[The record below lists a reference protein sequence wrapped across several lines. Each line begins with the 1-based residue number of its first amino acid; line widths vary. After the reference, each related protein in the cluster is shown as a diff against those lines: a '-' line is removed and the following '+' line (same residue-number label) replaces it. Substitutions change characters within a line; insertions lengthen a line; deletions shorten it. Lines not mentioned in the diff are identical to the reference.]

1 MVSVCTGEDRREL
14 MELQYQVGRLEL
26 ENMELEQH
34 RIVHESIL
42 KGKDLIIQKLQL
54 QLAVR
59 DKLINRQQAVLVENG
74 LDGRVGY
81 SQLALMEQTIMGDVE
96 FPSYGGMSPPSPP
109 KNFANAPTYKST
121 VSSVG
126 SKGTNRTTCSSITES
141 SEVLSP
147 PSRPSKEVPRLDMPD
162 RSSRD
167 VDQNNDEFE
176 VPLTDIRE
184 VSISSRD
191 RDVIEAG
198 DWSEVQNELSDSNNS
213 FVSMG
218 RMPSNPQLPNG
229 IKDGNVINRAK
240 DNSSHY
246 PVIAAAQQ
254 DNTAANNKGVQGPRG
269 GRHFR
274 TGSHDENSAIGNL
287 SRINN
292 SNDKDPYPPAQMNSE
307 KVRPLEKQFSNK
319 AAAKKRSKSE
329 YFQIENSD
337 DDSILSGKEDAVN
350 KYRGKH
356 NQQSNSRIG
365 SATKSPNDKLDPI
378 PLERNTTEDGILSGR
393 KYEVAPQHFRR
404 PAAQQLQS
412 ELKQI
417 PSRDITPRRNSL
429 DAEGDGGSHVAP
441 YRRGDVNPS
450 PAVRAGGLQINGGN
464 YRMQPKDDDWGEE
477 KSGANAAVKKDLSQL
492 RSNLKAQ
499 RKYQSHLDKEKGV
512 DEDDNADI
520 NFNDALMVKA
530 KPVIGMKPVG
540 LGNNSNYPSNSNSNS
555 SISEKGGYSSVR
567 PQQPQPSG
575 RMAGL
580 ANIGGG
586 GSNTNS
592 NSNLNSG
599 VGNNGVGYAGGN
611 NGNGNGSNL
620 SLNVDG
626 HSYGD
631 RPPNPILAP
640 VSMAGVGPGIGGV
653 SRPNKI
659 RPAGR

>member
-1 MVSVCTGEDRREL
+1 

-96 FPSYGGMSPPSPP
+96 FPSYGGGSPQSPP
-109 KNFANAPTYKST
+109 KNFSNAPGYKNT
-121 VSSVG
+121 TSSVG

-141 SEVLSP
+141 SEVVSP

-167 VDQNNDEFE
+167 VDQNTDEFE
-176 VPLTDIRE
+176 LPLTDIRE

-218 RMPSNPQLPNG
+218 RLPSNPQLSNG
-229 IKDGNVINRAK
+229 IKDGNVINANRAK
-240 DNSSHY
+240 DVHGHY
-246 PVIAAAQQ
+246 PAIAAGQQ
-254 DNTAANNKGVQGPRG
+254 ESSAAINKGVQGPRG

-287 SRINN
+287 SRNN
-292 SNDKDPYPPAQMNSE
+292 SNFQSNDKDPYPPSQMYSE
-307 KVRPLEKQFSNK
+307 KARPVDKQFLNK

-329 YFQIENSD
+329 YFHIENSD
-337 DDSILSGKEDAVN
+337 DDSILSGKEEVVN
-350 KYRGKH
+350 RNRGKH

-378 PLERNTTEDGILSGR
+378 PLERNTTEEGILSGR
-393 KYEVAPQHFRR
+393 KYEVAPHYRK
-404 PAAQQLQS
+404 AAPQQLPF
-412 ELKQI
+412 EHKQVH
-417 PSRDITPRRNSL
+417 SRDITPRRNSL
-429 DAEGDGGSHVAP
+429 DVEDGGSHGLHN
-441 YRRGDVNPS
+441 RKGEFNPS
-450 PAVRAGGLQINGGN
+450 PAVRAGGLQVNGGN
-464 YRMQPKDDDWGEE
+464 YRMQPKDDEWGEE
-477 KSGANAAVKKDLSQL
+477 KNGGVNAAAKKDLSQL

-499 RKYQSHLDKEKGV
+499 RKYQAHSDKEKGI
-512 DEDDNADI
+512 DEDDSADI

-540 LGNNSNYPSNSNSNS
+540 LGNNNYSSNS
-555 SISEKGGYSSVR
+555 SSNIAEKGGYNSVR

-575 RMAGL
+575 RVAGL

-592 NSNLNSG
+592 NSNLYAG
-599 VGNNGVGYAGGN
+599 VAGGN
-611 NGNGNGSNL
+611 NVNGNMNGNGSNI

-640 VSMAGVGPGIGGV
+640 VSIAGVGPGIGGV
-653 SRPNKI
+653 SRPSKI